1 MKKLSVVVTVLA
13 TVLLC
18 SSSRAS
24 ITGAWWWD
32 DGDGAL
38 VCGGTNLT
46 LSGDA
51 TSGTLTMWGTQ
62 YWGPGHMVGT
72 IKTTGGSDPRLTLGS
87 SVFNDTNFAWT
98 AYTVNVYLSSIF
110 TIANSG
116 SLAPTVSNPPN
127 NDWSVTSVV
136 EPNPSYQ
143 VPSGQFAGDYEGT
156 LNLSGGTPVAIN
168 GELEFAYTIQFSGPS
183 LFSIGQEVIPVPEP
197 GTFGLV
203 LLGAGL
209 FGGLGI
215 IIRRK

>member
-1 MKKLSVVVTVLA
+1 MKMRAIVVT
-13 TVLLC
+13 LLTLVVFC
-18 SSSRAS
+18 SPTRAS

-87 SVFNDTNFAWT
+87 SVINDTNFAWT

-116 SLAPTVSNPPN
+116 SLAAYVDNPPN
-127 NDWSVTSVV
+127 SDWSVTSIT
-136 EPNPSYQ
+136 EPSLSYQ

-156 LNLSGGTPVAIN
+156 LYLSGGTPVAIS
-168 GELEFAYTIQFSGPS
+168 GELDFGYTIQFSGAS
-183 LFSIGQEVIPVPEP
+183 HYTIGQEVIPVPEP

-203 LLGAGL
+203 ALSAGMLGALGL
-209 FGGLGI
+209 
-215 IIRRK
+215 IRRRT